1 MTRSVAP
8 RVTKV
13 PEIRSGDTVLLL
25 AGKDAGKRGEVKR
38 VERPALAGQ
47 PYRVVVE
54 GLNIAKRHT
63 KPRPRST
70 RPTAPRG
77 CQQGGIIDKAMPVA
91 IGRVML
97 VCPHCDRPTRTFAI
111 SRWRPAPASA
121 PAPACGQP
129 VEVKGA

>member
-1 MTRSVAP
+1 MGRSAAP

-13 PEIRSGDTVLLL
+13 PEIRAGDTVLVL

-38 VERPALAGQ
+38 VERPALIGQ

-63 KPRPRST
+63 KPRPRMNQADRT
-70 RPTAPRG
+70 PQM
-77 CQQGGIIDKAMPVA
+77 QQGGIIEKSMPLA

-97 VCPHCDRPTRTFAI
+97 VCPRCDRPTRIRHLELETGA
-111 SRWRPAPASA
+111 RVR
-121 PAPACGQP
+121 ACGHCGQG